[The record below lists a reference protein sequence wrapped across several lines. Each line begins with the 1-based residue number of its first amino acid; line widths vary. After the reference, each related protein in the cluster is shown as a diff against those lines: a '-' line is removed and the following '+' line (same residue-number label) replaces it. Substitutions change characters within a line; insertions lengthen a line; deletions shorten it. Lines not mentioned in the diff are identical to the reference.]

1 MAEQNPDISIAG
13 NTYDFYW
20 EIFVNFMLPKVCFTY
35 WDINNNL
42 SDEFKY
48 WPEAVKMDHF
58 IETCWKQ
65 NYEDDARAKV
75 IFNLL

>member
-1 MAEQNPDISIAG
+1 
-13 NTYDFYW
+13 
-20 EIFVNFMLPKVCFTY
+20 MLPKVCFTY